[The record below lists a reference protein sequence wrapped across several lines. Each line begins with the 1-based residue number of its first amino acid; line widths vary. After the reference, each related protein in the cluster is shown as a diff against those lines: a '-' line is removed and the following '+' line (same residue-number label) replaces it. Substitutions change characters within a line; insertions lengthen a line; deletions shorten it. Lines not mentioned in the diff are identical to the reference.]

1 MAFASNNGQS
11 KVVAGLLGASDVD
24 DTLAKSELVLALAVA
39 LEGLTEKSKQCDF
52 FAKLIEINNYCR
64 G

>member
-11 KVVAGLLGASDVD
+11 KAVAGLLGASDVD

-39 LEGLTEKSKQCDF
+39 LEGLTEKSKCDF